1 VGNMYW
7 PTALTKPVQKY
18 SRRLCYWIRTQF
30 TALSSGFFLASVP
43 AFVWQ
48 HRQKFSTTC
57 LVPLLCFLWSG
68 FVELSVNNSSIAC
81 AMKFE
86 LPLRSRRSQR
96 LKQDRHRRFR
106 ISQSY
111 FGPNCVPALAAVV
124 NRRSE
129 IAPSQFAASDRL
141 DQNRI
146 SLVPQSYRIVRGS
159 PASPTARGISLRRN
173 IPRGLS
179 PTSRCQLFAARL
191 LVLRHR
197 QDQTWQGSNFG
208 RPKANRQIRYRH
220 QRA

>member
-1 VGNMYW
+1 M
-7 PTALTKPVQKY
+7 
-18 SRRLCYWIRTQF
+18 
-30 TALSSGFFLASVP
+30 
-43 AFVWQ
+43 
-48 HRQKFSTTC
+48 
-57 LVPLLCFLWSG
+57 
-68 FVELSVNNSSIAC
+68 ELSVNNSSIAC

-146 SLVPQSYRIVRGS
+146 
-159 PASPTARGISLRRN
+159 
-173 IPRGLS
+173 
-179 PTSRCQLFAARL
+179 
-191 LVLRHR
+191 
-197 QDQTWQGSNFG
+197 
-208 RPKANRQIRYRH
+208 RPLPKSH
-220 QRA
+220 